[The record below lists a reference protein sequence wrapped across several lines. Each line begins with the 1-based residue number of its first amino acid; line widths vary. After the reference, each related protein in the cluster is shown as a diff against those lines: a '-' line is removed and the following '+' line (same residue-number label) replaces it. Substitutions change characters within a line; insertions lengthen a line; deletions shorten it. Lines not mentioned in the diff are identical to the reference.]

1 MRLIL
6 LTVSAALAAGFIAGG
21 SLRDFPAVKVRWW
34 GLAFAGVAMQLLTV
48 GGALETVLLIGS
60 LLLLIV
66 FVVANVRAPG
76 FTLILIGLALNA
88 TVITLNQGMPISRD
102 ALVASGQAD
111 TLTELETNDDGQ
123 KHFLDDGHAVL
134 LPLGDVIG
142 VGPPVRQVIS
152 IGDVFVQLGVGW
164 FIVIAMRRPETA
176 NAQEPEA
183 ADT

>member
-21 SLRDFPAVKVRWW
+21 SLRDFPTVKIRWW
-34 GLAFAGVAMQLLTV
+34 GLAFGGVALQLVTI
-48 GGALETVLLIGS
+48 GGALATVLLIGS

-66 FVVANVRAPG
+66 FVIANVRAPG

-88 TVITLNQGMPISRD
+88 TVITLNQGMPISRT

-111 TLTELETNDDGQ
+111 TLAELETNADGQ
-123 KHFLDDGHAVL
+123 KHFLDDGDAVL

-142 VGPPVRQVIS
+142 VGPPVRQVVS
-152 IGDVFVQLGVGW
+152 VGDIFVQLGVGW
-164 FIVIAMRRPETA
+164 FIVMAMRRSTTA
-176 NAQEPEA
+176 DTPEPEA
-183 ADT
+183 AET